1 MVTYK
6 GYVGRVDYDENARA
20 FYGTVV
26 NANVLMSFRGS
37 NVDEIEA
44 SFHDVVDTYLEDCRQ
59 SGEDPQK
66 PFSGKIVIRIS
77 PDIHRRVLIKAA
89 SRRESMNQFIGE
101 ILERETA
108 DLDSP

>member
-6 GYVGRVDYDENARA
+6 GYVGRVDYDENART

-44 SFHDVVDTYLEDCRQ
+44 SFHDVVDTYLEDCRKN
-59 SGEDPQK
+59 GEDPQK
-66 PFSGKIVIRIS
+66 PFSGKIVIRLS
-77 PDIHRRVLIKAA
+77 PDVHRRVMIKAA
-89 SRRESMNQFIGE
+89 SRRESMNQYIGE
-101 ILERETA
+101 ILERETD
-108 DLDSP
+108 DLESL